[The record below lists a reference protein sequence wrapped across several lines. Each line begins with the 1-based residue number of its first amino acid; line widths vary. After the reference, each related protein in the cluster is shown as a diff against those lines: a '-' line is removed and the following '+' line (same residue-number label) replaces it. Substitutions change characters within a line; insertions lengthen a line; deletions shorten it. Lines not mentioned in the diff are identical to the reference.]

1 MASRC
6 IAAVLV
12 VGALLVSSRA
22 DADLLRPSV
31 PIAGWSRAFYAWM
44 PPRGDRFASL
54 TRPSLVWTST
64 FSSFSIGLSALAS
77 ARPSTLATLRP
88 FGARREPL
96 SLCIGAAC
104 PGRAP
109 SSADVDLDPGTA
121 VKAGSVR
128 LITDLGPLG
137 VTALGLF
144 TNPVASK
151 DHPVVMRVA
160 PIFALSGGGLE
171 MRCAWW

>member
-1 MASRC
+1 MAPRG
-6 IAAVLV
+6 IAAVV
-12 VGALLVSSRA
+12 VLGAVLVSSRA
-22 DADLLRPSV
+22 QADLLRPSV
-31 PIAGWSRAFYAWM
+31 PTAGWSGAFYAWM
-44 PPRGDRFASL
+44 PLPGDRFASL
-54 TRPSLVWTST
+54 PRPSIVWTSS
-64 FSSFSIGLSALAS
+64 FSAFSIGLSALAS
-77 ARPSTLATLRP
+77 VRPGTSATARP
-88 FGARREPL
+88 FGAPREPL
-96 SLCIGAAC
+96 SLCIGPAC
-104 PGRAP
+104 PGRAR
-109 SSADVDLDPGTA
+109 SAAYSDADAGSA

-151 DHPVVMRVA
+151 DHPLVMRVA